1 MPLPANFKDKYGPW
15 ALITGAS
22 SGIGEQ
28 FAELL
33 ATAGLNVILVA
44 RRKDRIDKLADSLTA
59 KYNVKT
65 LALCADLASP
75 NAIEQLHAACKEQE
89 IGLLI
94 CNAGTGAKGIHHETS
109 LQQLNNILDL
119 NSRAPMLLTHAF
131 APDFI
136 RRGRGGII
144 ITASI
149 EAYLGFPYSAA
160 YSASKAFAKTLGE
173 GLWSELKPHHVDV
186 LVLNPGATDTEILAA
201 QGIDSEQMVG
211 LMSPQAVAE
220 YALHMLGKKPVV
232 IAGLMN
238 QVFIKFLTL
247 IPRSLAITLAGIG
260 MKNAIDKS
268 RS

>member
-1 MPLPANFKDKYGPW
+1 MPLPASFKDKYGPW
-15 ALITGAS
+15 AIITGAS

-33 ATAGLNVILVA
+33 AVAGLNVILVA
-44 RRKDRIDKLADSLTA
+44 RRKDRIDKLADTLTA
-59 KYNVKT
+59 KYQVKAV
-65 LALCADLASP
+65 ALCADLASP
-75 NAIEQLHAACKEQE
+75 NAVEQLRSDCNDKD

-94 CNAGTGAKGIHHETS
+94 CNAGTGAKGLHHETS

-131 APDFI
+131 TPDFI

-173 GLWSELKPHHVDV
+173 GLWGELKPHNVDV
-186 LVLNPGATDTEILAA
+186 LVLNPGATDTEILAV
-201 QGIDSEQMVG
+201 QGIDSKQMVG
-211 LMSPQAVAE
+211 LMSPKVVAE
-220 YALHMLGKKPVV
+220 YALQMLGKKPVV
-232 IAGLMN
+232 IAGLLN
-238 QVFIKFLTL
+238 KVFMKFLTL
-247 IPRSLAITLAGIG
+247 IPRSLAIRLAGIG
-260 MKNAIDKS
+260 MKNAMDKS
-268 RS
+268 HA